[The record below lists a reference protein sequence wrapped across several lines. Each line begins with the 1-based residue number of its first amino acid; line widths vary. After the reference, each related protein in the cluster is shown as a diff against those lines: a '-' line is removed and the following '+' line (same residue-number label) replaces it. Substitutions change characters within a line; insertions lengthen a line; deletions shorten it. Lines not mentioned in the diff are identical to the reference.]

1 MVVRILVTASG
12 GGHTGYGVSIA
23 QRLHGKVDE
32 LVFIIP
38 RGDKWTRS
46 KVEKY
51 SDGIIEISKPRG
63 PRDSMGKLLLR
74 MPGAFIESL
83 RRVPGGFDVFISS
96 GSNHSVPPAI
106 VARFKGMRVY
116 NLESSVR
123 FTRPS
128 LSAKWLRPFSHVTV
142 LQWEEQLKIHPKGR
156 VYGPFY
162 EYPEYEPVDK
172 GYILVTGGTYGHRL
186 LFETVDKLELDNI
199 VLQTGRID
207 PRPFKERHPE
217 WKVFQFDPDFGKWLA
232 GASVV
237 VSHLGKTVIDA
248 VLTYRKPVVI
258 VPNPEWTLTAG
269 WEDARI
275 LAGKLNA
282 VVVDDIKPEILLE
295 AIEEAR
301 KKKPPV
307 YQDGA
312 EKLAEELLGLT

>member
-1 MVVRILVTASG
+1 MVRVVVTASG
-12 GGHTGYGVSIA
+12 GGHTGYAVALA
-23 QRLHGKVDE
+23 QRLHGKAD
-32 LVFIIP
+32 LLFIVP
-38 RGDKWTRS
+38 RGDEWTRS
-46 KVEKY
+46 KVERY
-51 SDGIIEISKPRG
+51 GGVVEVSKPRG
-63 PRDSMGKLLLR
+63 PRDSLGKLLLR
-74 MPGAFIESL
+74 MPGAFLESIG
-83 RRVPGGFDVFISS
+83 RVPGEYDVFVST

-106 VARFKGMRVY
+106 IARLKGLRVY

-128 LSAKWLRPFSHVTV
+128 LSARWLRPFSHVTV
-142 LQWEEQLKIHPKGR
+142 LQWEEQLKLHPNGV

-172 GYILVTGGTYGHRL
+172 GYILVTGGTYGHKL
-186 LFETVDKLELDNI
+186 LFDAVSELELENI
-199 VLQTGRID
+199 VLQTGRVD
-207 PRPFKERHPE
+207 PEPYKKKHPE
-217 WKVFQFDPDFGKWLA
+217 WTVFRFDPDFGKWLA

-248 VLTYRKPVVI
+248 ALTYRKPVVI

-282 VVVDDIKPEILLE
+282 VVVEDITPRSLLE

-301 KKKPPV
+301 KRKPPT
-307 YQDGA
+307 YPDGA
-312 EKLAEELLGLT
+312 ARLAEELLSSMSH